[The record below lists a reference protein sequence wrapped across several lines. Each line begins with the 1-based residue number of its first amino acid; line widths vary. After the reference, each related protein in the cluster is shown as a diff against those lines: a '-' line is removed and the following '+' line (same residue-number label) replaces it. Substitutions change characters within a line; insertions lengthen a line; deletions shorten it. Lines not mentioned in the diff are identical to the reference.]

1 MRPLNRNERL
11 MATALG
17 AMLFL
22 FVNLAGMRWIGGQM
36 RDARAEIS
44 RLTTESAAARTML
57 QERPYWLARQAWVA
71 EHPPEVYDERTSR
84 SKYVQDVQAQVQA
97 QKLTI
102 MSQQPLETE
111 RDGRLALVG
120 MEVTVQGRLE
130 AIVRW
135 LHKLQQPGRYETVR
149 SFTLKQ
155 ADDGNTMEANV
166 RLGKVLRS
174 GDLASY
180 P

>member
-1 MRPLNRNERL
+1 MRPLNRNERI

-17 AMLFL
+17 AMVFL
-22 FVNLAGMRWIGGQM
+22 FINLAGMRWLSGHLGETRSEM
-36 RDARAEIS
+36 S
-44 RLTTESAAARTML
+44 RLEAESGAARTL
-57 QERPYWLARQAWVA
+57 LTERPHWLARQAWVA
-71 EHPPEVYDERTSR
+71 EHLPEIYDERTSR
-84 SKYVQDVQAQVQA
+84 SKYVQQIQASVQAQN
-97 QKLTI
+97 LTI
-102 MSQQPLETE
+102 ESQQPLETE

-120 MEVTVQGRLE
+120 MEVTVQGRLQS
-130 AIVRW
+130 IVRW
-135 LHKLQQPGRYETVR
+135 LHALQQPGKYETVR

-155 ADDGNTMEANV
+155 ADDGNTMEATA